1 MGPVAYNVRALD
13 GFAFE
18 DAVGEVFRRL
28 GYSVTPGGRVR
39 DGGRDLVVRRGD
51 DVIVIECKN
60 HGKPIGRPVIQKL
73 HSAALTFGS
82 GAKGMVVSASGFSV
96 DAIEYARSILPHQAP
111 VALWDFVKL
120 FEAGRGVGVMF
131 TSGSSSVLAIHGPPK
146 IADERAGFWLW
157 ESHLASLASA
167 PRTARSAIRV
177 YRKTHRTPV
186 AAVVVGFQLD
196 RTFTNSSGNRVVHA
210 ARAGGRV
217 VQPLNG
223 AVLEPVEADL
233 VMNAAHVPIPAD
245 RVESE
250 HLQALFGPGF
260 QEAVGVVRSQVAEG
274 ASTRVWYR
282 GRNGR
287 TYVRQASVAARDVSA
302 NGLPVVFERIGVV
315 VGCGPLRHEMTVV
328 GDGQHLWLV
337 CAKSDVTDVRA
348 IIGRKGLIC
357 NDCGRISSINRARGG
372 CCTRCR
378 RTICREHSHWRPV
391 HPVLRRARVCGL
403 CVAAEANAPQPS
415 ASRWNVLVGLVP
427 GIYWV
432 FVNRPR
438 CAMASGA
445 SLVGLALI
453 GLALTGFQL
462 FWGGFALALVSVL
475 SLVEAAADAALQ
487 RRYAR
492 VMESQ
497 RNYRPEWS

>member
-1 MGPVAYNVRALD
+1 M
-13 GFAFE
+13 
-18 DAVGEVFRRL
+18 
-28 GYSVTPGGRVR
+28 R

-73 HSAALTFGS
+73 HSAALTFGR

-111 VALWDFVKL
+111 VALWDFAKL
-120 FEAGRGVGVMF
+120 FDAGRTVGVMF
-131 TSGSSSVLAIHGPPK
+131 TSGSSCALAIHGPPK

-157 ESHLASLASA
+157 ESHLASLTSA
-167 PRTARSAIRV
+167 PRNARSAIRV
-177 YRKTHRTPV
+177 YRKTQRTPV

-196 RTFTNSSGNRVVHA
+196 RSFTNSSGNRVVHA

-223 AVLEPVEADL
+223 AVLETVEADL
-233 VMNAAHVPIPAD
+233 VMNAAHVPIPPE

-287 TYVRQASVAARDVSA
+287 TYVKQASVSARDVSV
-302 NGLPVVFERIGVV
+302 NGLPVVFERIGVS

-328 GDGQHLWLV
+328 GDGQNLWLV
-337 CAKSDVTDVRA
+337 CAKTDVTDVRA
-348 IIGRKGLIC
+348 IIARKALIC
-357 NDCGRISSINRARGG
+357 NDCGRISAASRLRGG
-372 CCTRCR
+372 CCTRCG
-378 RTICREHSHWRPV
+378 RTLCRQHSHWRPV
-391 HPVLRRARVCGL
+391 HPVLRHARVCGL
-403 CVAAEANAPQPS
+403 CVAGEAKASHPS
-415 ASRWNVLVGLVP
+415 SSALNVLLGLFP

-432 FVNRPR
+432 LVNRPR
-438 CAMASGA
+438 CAVASGA
-445 SLVGLALI
+445 SLVGLALAS
-453 GLALTGFQL
+453 LAVSGFQL
-462 FWGGFALALVSVL
+462 FWGGIVLALISAL
-475 SLVEAAADAALQ
+475 SLAEAAADTALQ

-497 RNYRPEWS
+497 RDYRPEWS